1 MITVKA
7 WCRAD
12 LAGGTLDIWPLG
24 LLHPQARTVNVAVD
38 VAVTV
43 SLQPLPG
50 GYRVIQGESVV
61 EAGSVEELARQPDS
75 ALLGVAAAALDLP
88 PFEVFLASESPRGG
102 GLGGSSAI
110 LIAFLAAAE
119 AAFDR
124 PRLPPDRQVALAH
137 DLEARLMGLPT
148 GIQDHYPAI
157 LGGAL
162 EIRPQPGGERV
173 RRLTVDLSALGD
185 SLLVVYSGQ
194 SHFSAGN
201 NWQIVR
207 RRLEKDPEVTA
218 HFEGI
223 AAAAADLV
231 PALEAGDL
239 PRVGE
244 LMSREWSHRRC
255 LAEGISTPVLEE
267 LLRAAA
273 EAGAWGGK
281 ACGAGGGGC
290 LAILVP
296 PDRRSAVAAALES
309 AGGKVLRARPT
320 GAGLQLLRD

>member
-1 MITVKA
+1 MVTVKA
-7 WCRAD
+7 WCRVD

-24 LLHPQARTVNVAVD
+24 LFHPQARTVNVAVD
-38 VAVTV
+38 LAVTV
-43 SLQPLPG
+43 RLQPRTS
-50 GYRVIQGESVV
+50 GYGVRQGESVV
-61 EAGSVEELARQPDS
+61 EAGSAAELARQPDA

-88 PFEVFLASESPRGG
+88 PFEAALASESPRGG

-119 AAFDR
+119 VAFDR

-162 EIRPQPGGERV
+162 EIRPLPGGERV
-173 RRLTVDLSALGD
+173 RRLDVDLEALGE

-207 RRLEKDPEVTA
+207 RRLEAEPEVTA
-218 HFEGI
+218 CFEGI
-223 AAAAADLV
+223 AAAAADLA

-244 LMSREWSHRRC
+244 LMSREWSYRRR

-290 LAILVP
+290 LAILGP
-296 PDRRSAVAAALES
+296 PERREEIAEALER
-309 AGGKVLRARPT
+309 AGGRVLRARPV
-320 GAGLQLLRD
+320 GRGLEITEG

>member
-1 MITVKA
+1 MVTVKA
-7 WCRAD
+7 WCRVD

-24 LLHPQARTVNVAVD
+24 LFHPQARTVNVAVD

-43 SLQPLPG
+43 RLHPSPG
-50 GYRVIQGESVV
+50 GYRVCQGESVV
-61 EAGSVEELARQPDS
+61 EAGSADELARQEDA

-88 PFEVFLASESPRGG
+88 PFEVTLASESPRGG

-119 AAFDR
+119 VAFDR

-162 EIRPQPGGERV
+162 EIRPLPGGERV
-173 RRLTVDLSALGD
+173 RRLAVDLDALGE
-185 SLLVVYSGQ
+185 SLVVVYSGQ

-201 NWQIVR
+201 NWQVVR
-207 RRLEKDPEVTA
+207 RRLEKEPEVTA

-223 AAAAADLV
+223 AAAAAELA

-244 LMSREWSHRRC
+244 LMSREWSHRRR

-290 LAILVP
+290 LAILTP
-296 PDRRSAVAAALES
+296 PDRRSAVTAALDR
-309 AGGKVLRARPT
+309 AGGRVLRARPVGT
-320 GAGLQLLRD
+320 GLEIT